1 MSKEYYKA
9 YEERYKQVHKNDTL
23 WFSPVPTLE
32 VMYVINDYNI
42 SKKSKIL
49 DLGCG
54 EGRDALYLL
63 KEGYDLLALDYSD
76 DAIKKCQEMCSEEN
90 RKKFRQFDIMMDTLN
105 EKFDFIYSIAVLHMF
120 IDDNHRRKFYK
131 FIRNHLKDNGVAFIV
146 TMGDG
151 EENYTSD
158 KDEAFKP
165 VTRININTNEEMSV
179 ASTSCRIV
187 DWTTFR
193 RELKEANFFIVDQWM
208 TDRIPDFS
216 VGMCVIVKNK

>member
-1 MSKEYYKA
+1 
-9 YEERYKQVHKNDTL
+9 
-23 WFSPVPTLE
+23 
-32 VMYVINDYNI
+32 
-42 SKKSKIL
+42 
-49 DLGCG
+49 
-54 EGRDALYLL
+54 
-63 KEGYDLLALDYSD
+63 
-76 DAIKKCQEMCSEEN
+76 MCSEEN

-187 DWTTFR
+187 DWASFR